1 MYWKA
6 RIPLFLLTL
15 GSMSGLA
22 QWFPELFLAHAGY
35 SIHSTFFLGVI
46 GAIVM
51 ILEKTKI
58 NEKKIHFSLGISL
71 ILLGFVLDYTW
82 V

>member
-1 MYWKA
+1 
-6 RIPLFLLTL
+6 
-15 GSMSGLA
+15 MSGLA

-35 SIHSTFFLGVI
+35 SIHSAFFLGVI

-58 NEKKIHFSLGISL
+58 NEKKFIFPWES
-71 ILLGFVLDYTW
+71 V
-82 V
+82 